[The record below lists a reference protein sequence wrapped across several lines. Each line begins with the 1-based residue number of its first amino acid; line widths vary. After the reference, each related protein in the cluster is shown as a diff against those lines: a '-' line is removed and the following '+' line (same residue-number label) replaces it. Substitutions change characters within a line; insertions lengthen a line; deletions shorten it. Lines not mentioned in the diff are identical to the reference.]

1 MLDQWQLRDFDPILS
16 DFSTGWVAHDLVG
29 KRIAPETRTLTLAG
43 RYMVFDRSDW
53 LIFPDLRAMGTVAN
67 EIQGAKWSTTP
78 YSVREHSLQVPV
90 FDEERE
96 ALGTTGTFPVDF
108 SLDQSA
114 VDLASRS
121 IALGHEK
128 TVADAYRLA
137 ANYPVGNTATL
148 ATADQW
154 DNYANAASDPV
165 ADVEAALRAIYVA
178 SGRAA
183 NKMVIP
189 WLVWSYLRNHP
200 KIVDRFKSFNL
211 TNEEAFKELTGF
223 NGEIIIAESQYNTAD
238 NIDATESI
246 ADFWGKDVWI
256 GVVDEQPG
264 QRTKT
269 FGKTFV
275 YPYNDS
281 VTAPVDRWREEPRK
295 ADLVRTSYRY
305 DVVITSNVAGYLYKT
320 VIA

>member
-1 MLDQWQLRDFDPILS
+1 MLDQWQLHDFDPILS
-16 DFSTGWVAHDLVG
+16 DFSTGWSAKDLVG
-29 KRIAPETRTLTLAG
+29 VQVAPETKTQTLAG

-78 YSVREHSLQVPV
+78 FSVREHSLQVPV

-96 ALGTTGTFPVDF
+96 ELGGSGSFPVDF

-114 VDLASRS
+114 VDLATRS
-121 IALGHEK
+121 IRLGHEK
-128 TVADAYRLA
+128 VVADAYRLA

-148 ATADQW
+148 APADQW
-154 DNYANAASDPV
+154 DNYASASSEPV
-165 ADVEAALRAIYVA
+165 ADIEAALRAIYVS

-183 NKMVIP
+183 NTIVMP

-200 KIVDRFKSFNL
+200 KLVDRFKSFQL
-211 TNEEAFKELTGF
+211 TAPEAFAELTGF
-223 NGEIIIAESQYNTAD
+223 QGNLIIAESQYNTAD

-256 GVVDEQPG
+256 GVVDQAPG

-275 YPYNDS
+275 YPYNES
-281 VTAPVDRWREEPRK
+281 VTMPVDRWREEPRK
-295 ADLVRTSYRY
+295 ADLVRTSFRY

>member
-1 MLDQWQLRDFDPILS
+1 MFDNWLLRDVDPILS
-16 DFSTGWVAHDLVG
+16 NFSTGWSAHDMVG
-29 KRIAPETRTLTLAG
+29 KQVAPETRTTTLAG

-67 EIQGAKWSTTP
+67 EIQGAKWSTDT

-96 ALGTTGTFPVDF
+96 SMGGEGTFPVGF

-114 VDLASRS
+114 VELATRS
-121 IALGHEK
+121 INLGHEK
-128 TVADAYRLA
+128 VVADAYRLA
-137 ANYPVGNTATL
+137 GNYPGANTVTL
-148 ATADQW
+148 AAADQW
-154 DNYANAASDPV
+154 DNYASAASDPITDIEV
-165 ADVEAALRAIYVA
+165 ALRQIYTS

-183 NKMVIP
+183 NTIVIP
-189 WLVWSYLRNHP
+189 WLVYSYLRNHP
-200 KIVDRFKSFNL
+200 KNVERFVNFRL
-211 TNEEAFKELTGF
+211 TADEAFKELTGF
-223 NGEIIIAESQYNTAD
+223 TGQIIIAESQYNTAD

-256 GVVDEQPG
+256 GVVDTAPG

-281 VTAPVDRWREEPRK
+281 VTMPVDRWREEPRK

-305 DVVITSNVAGYLYKT
+305 DVKIVSNVAGYLIKAA
-320 VIA
+320 IA

>member
-1 MLDQWQLRDFDPILS
+1 MLDQWQLRDVDPILS
-16 DFSTGWVAHDLVG
+16 DFSTGWVAKDLVG
-29 KRIAPETRTLTLAG
+29 KRVAPETKTLTLAG
-43 RYMVFDRSDW
+43 RYMVFTRSDW

-67 EIQGAKWSTTP
+67 EIQGANWSTTP
-78 YSVREHSLQVPV
+78 YSVREHSLQAPV

-96 ALGTTGTFPVDF
+96 ALGSNGSFPVDF
-108 SLDQSA
+108 TLETQA
-114 VDLASRS
+114 TELVTRS
-121 IALGHEK
+121 INLGHEK
-128 TVADAYRLA
+128 TVADAFRLA
-137 ANYPVGNTATL
+137 ANYPGANTATL

-154 DNYANAASDPV
+154 DNYTNAASDPV
-165 ADVEAALRAIYVA
+165 ADVEAALRQIYVS
-178 SGRAA
+178 SGRVA
-183 NKMVIP
+183 NKIVMP

-223 NGEIIIAESQYNTAD
+223 TGELIIAESQYNTAD

-256 GVVDEQPG
+256 GIVDEQPG

-269 FGKTFV
+269 FAKTFV
-275 YPYNDS
+275 YPYNDT
-281 VTAPVDRWREEPRK
+281 VTMPVDSWREEPRK
-295 ADLVRTSYRY
+295 ADLYRASYRY
-305 DVVITSNVAGYLYKT
+305 DVVITSNVAGFLYKT